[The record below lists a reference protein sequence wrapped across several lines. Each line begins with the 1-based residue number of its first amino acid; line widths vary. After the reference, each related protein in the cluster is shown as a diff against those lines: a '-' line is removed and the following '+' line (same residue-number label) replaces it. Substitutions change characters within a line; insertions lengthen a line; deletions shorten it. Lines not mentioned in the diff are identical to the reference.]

1 MPKRTSRSKS
11 VRRNS
16 RGNANRAVEQA
27 AISAAQS
34 KYHED
39 GSIEIDSNAEVSMS
53 PESGAY
59 VQAWVY
65 VSRDE
70 MEEYL

>member
-1 MPKRTSRSKS
+1 MPKRTSRRKI

-16 RGNANRAVEQA
+16 SRTAEAA
-27 AISAAQS
+27 AIVAAQA

-53 PESGAY
+53 GDGAY

-70 MEEYL
+70 MDEYL

>member
-11 VRRNS
+11 VRRNPS
-16 RGNANRAVEQA
+16 RAAEAA
-27 AISAAQS
+27 AIVAAQA

-53 PESGAY
+53 GGGAY

-65 VSRDE
+65 VSREE